1 MADKAQIAARVA
13 LVTGASSGIGEAT
26 ARELRALGFT
36 VYAAARQLDRM
47 AELASLGIH
56 TLELDV
62 TDEVSMVA
70 AVDRI
75 LQEQGHIDVLV
86 NNAGYGAYGAMED
99 VSPSEARR
107 QFDVNLFGL
116 ARLTQLVLPGM
127 RARRH
132 GRIVNVASVGGHIYG
147 PMGTWYHATKFA
159 VEGFSDALRLEL
171 APFGIQVVIIEPGE
185 IRTAWGGIA
194 ADSLRET
201 SGDGAYAQQARTVA
215 TVLERSL
222 GSGSGSPPEVVAEAI
237 GRAVTARRPKTR
249 YAVGRGARTLILA
262 RRLLPDRVF
271 DRVMRRLFGG

>member
-1 MADKAQIAARVA
+1 MADLSSGVA

-26 ARELRALGFT
+26 ARTLLNLGCT
-36 VYAAARQLDRM
+36 VYAGARQVDRM
-47 AELASLGIH
+47 AELAALGSH
-56 TLELDV
+56 TIALDV
-62 TDEVSMVA
+62 TDDAAMVA

-75 LQEQGHIDVLV
+75 LQEQGRIDVLV

-99 VSPSEARR
+99 VSSAEARR

-127 RARRH
+127 RARKR
-132 GRIVNVASVGGHIYG
+132 GRIVNIASVGGHIYG
-147 PMGTWYHATKFA
+147 PMGSWYHATKFA

-201 SGDGAYAQQARTVA
+201 SGSGAYAEQARTVA
-215 TVLERSL
+215 KVLERSL
-222 GSGSGSPPEVVAEAI
+222 SSGTGSPPELVAETI
-237 GRAVTARRPKTR
+237 GRAVTSRRPKTR

-271 DRVMRRLFGG
+271 DRVMRRLFAG